1 MRGER
6 LNTKISNEGGGE
18 AWGGHGEGDELPE
31 EQHEEQAPYIP
42 LELHQGEQSSR
53 QPGSDQ
59 LQKGEAIIR
68 RRTKR
73 EMEQMKW
80 MEGGV
85 LTRERRTGWWT
96 ACNKLTV
103 AGS

>member
-59 LQKGEAIIR
+59 LQKGEAYYTPANKER
-68 RRTKR
+68 DGAD
-73 EMEQMKW
+73 EMNGRWSLDSRAQDRLVD
-80 MEGGV
+80 GV
-85 LTRERRTGWWT
+85 Q
-96 ACNKLTV
+96 
-103 AGS
+103 